1 MNIDISFTNL
11 LGYDKV
17 EIGSFHLF
25 SPITRIKGLH
35 FRNNFGSED
44 VIL

>member
-1 MNIDISFTNL
+1 MNIDISFSNS

-17 EIGSFHLF
+17 EIGSFHL
-25 SPITRIKGLH
+25 SITRIKGLH